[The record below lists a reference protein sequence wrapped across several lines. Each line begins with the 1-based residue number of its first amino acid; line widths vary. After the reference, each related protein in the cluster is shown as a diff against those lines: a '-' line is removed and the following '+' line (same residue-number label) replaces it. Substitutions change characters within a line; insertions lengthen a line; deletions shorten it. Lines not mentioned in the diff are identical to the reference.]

1 MNKLRRIDPVT
12 VEVVRNALVAAS
24 DEMKINLARTAYST
38 IIYEV
43 LDFSIGIFD
52 AEANI
57 IAQAAGLPIFLGNL
71 SAAIEDGLEVIGRD
85 GFKPGDVIVS
95 NDPYTTGTHL
105 CDMTIYSPIFFN
117 RELVG
122 FAATRAHW
130 IDVGGKGPG
139 GWFTDSTEIYQ
150 EGLRLRSVKLYKE
163 GEPNE
168 DVLRIIQHNIRFPE
182 SSLGDMRAQI
192 AACRTGERRFINIIE
207 KYGKETVFDC
217 IQEIFDHDERLTR
230 VEVEKIPD
238 GIYEA
243 EAFLDDDGI
252 EIGKPVP
259 VKVKVII
266 EGSNMTMDLSESS
279 KQVKGSPNSGLAAGI
294 SACRVAFKCITTP
307 FLPVN
312 QGSFK
317 PLHVNLPLGT
327 VFSAVEPAPCS
338 TYGIPLMTLID
349 TIFKALAPAIPDK
362 IPAAHYGD
370 VCATFI
376 YGVDPKSN
384 RPYIHVEPEGGGWGA
399 KSTEDGENVLIAIAD
414 GDTLNVPVEAV
425 EIRHPL
431 MIECYELYKDSGGP
445 GKYRGGLGHNRTY
458 KILGH
463 EAGLTI
469 TYERSKCP
477 PWGIFRGKPGKIN
490 QVVVQQEVGGP
501 DTILN
506 KATNFRLK
514 PGARLICL
522 TGGGGG
528 YGDPLERDPEMVRL
542 DVIKDYVSFK
552 SAKEDYGV
560 VVDPKTLEIDW
571 NATKELRQRMKTG

>member
-1 MNKLRRIDPVT
+1 MRRVDPIT
-12 VEVVRNALVAAS
+12 VEVVRNALVATA

-43 LDFSIGIFD
+43 LDFSVGVFD
-52 AEANI
+52 ADANI
-57 IAQAAGLPIFLGNL
+57 IAQASGLPIFLGNL
-71 SAAIEDGLEVIGRD
+71 SAAIEDGLKVIGRN
-85 GFKPGDVIVS
+85 GFKPGDVIMT

-117 RELVG
+117 REIVG

-150 EGLRLRSVKLYKE
+150 EGIRFRSVKLYKE

-168 DVLRIIQHNIRFPE
+168 DVLRIIHHNIRFPE
-182 SSLGDMRAQI
+182 SSLGDMRAQV
-192 AACRTGERRFINIIE
+192 AACRTGERRFVSIIQ
-207 KYGKETVFDC
+207 KYGKETVFNC

-230 VEVEKIPD
+230 AEVDKIPD
-238 GIYEA
+238 GVYEA
-243 EAFLDDDGI
+243 DSFVDDDGI

-259 VKVKVII
+259 IKIKVKIK
-266 EGSNMTMDLSESS
+266 GSDMTMDLSESS
-279 KQVKGSPNSGLAAGI
+279 KQVKGSPNCGLAAGV

-307 FLPVN
+307 ELPVN

-317 PLHVNLPLGT
+317 PLKVILPLGT

-338 TYGIPLMTLID
+338 TYGLPLMTLID
-349 TIFKALAPAIPDK
+349 TVFKALAPAIPDK

-376 YGVDPKSN
+376 YGVDPKSS
-384 RPYIHVEPEGGGWGA
+384 RPYLHVEPEGGGWGA
-399 KSTEDGENVLIAIAD
+399 RPTEDGENVLIAIAD
-414 GDTLNVPVEAV
+414 GDTYNVPVEAV
-425 EIRHPL
+425 EIRYPL
-431 MIECYELYKDSGGP
+431 MIERYELYRDSGGP
-445 GKYRGGLGHNRTY
+445 GKYRGGLGHTRTY
-458 KILGH
+458 RILGH
-463 EAGLTI
+463 EAGITI

-477 PWGIFRGKPGKIN
+477 PWGLFGGKPGAVNKVI
-490 QVVVQQEVGGP
+490 VQQEEDGP
-501 DTILN
+501 ETVLN

-514 PGARLICL
+514 PKARLICL

-528 YGDPLERDPEMVRL
+528 YGDSLERGPEMVRL
-542 DVIKDYVSFK
+542 DVIRGYVSFK

-560 VVDPKTLEIDW
+560 VLNPKTLEIDW
-571 NATKELRQRMKTG
+571 KATKELRHRMKTG

>member
-1 MNKLRRIDPVT
+1 MRRVDPVT

-71 SAAIEDGLEVIGRD
+71 SAAIEDGLEMIGRD

-117 RELVG
+117 QDLVG

-130 IDVGGKGPG
+130 IDIGGKGPG

-207 KYGKETVFDC
+207 KYGKDTVFDC

-230 VEVEKIPD
+230 AEVEKIPD
-238 GIYEA
+238 GVYEA
-243 EAFLDDDGI
+243 EAFMDDDGI
-252 EIGKPVP
+252 DIDIPVP

-266 EGSNMTMDLSESS
+266 EGSDMTMDLSESS

-317 PLHVNLPLGT
+317 PLQVNLPLGT

-384 RPYIHVEPEGGGWGA
+384 RPYLHVEPEGGGWGA

-414 GDTLNVPVEAV
+414 GDTLNVPVESV

-463 EAGLTI
+463 EAGITI

-477 PWGIFRGKPGKIN
+477 PWGIFGGKPGKIN
-490 QVVVQQEVGGP
+490 QVVVLQEEGGP
-501 DTILN
+501 ETVLN
-506 KATNFRLK
+506 KATNYRLK
-514 PGARLICL
+514 PGARLVCL

-528 YGDPLERDPEMVRL
+528 YGDPIERDPEIVRL
-542 DVIKDYVSFK
+542 DVIKDYVSLQ
-552 SAKEDYGV
+552 SAREDYGV
-560 VVDPKTLEIDW
+560 VLDPNTLEIDW

>member
-1 MNKLRRIDPVT
+1 MRRVDPVT

-85 GFKPGDVIVS
+85 EFKPGDVIVS

-130 IDVGGKGPG
+130 IDIGGKGPG

-163 GEPNE
+163 GKPNE
-168 DVLRIIQHNIRFPE
+168 DVLSIIQHNIRFPE

-207 KYGKETVFDC
+207 KYGKDTVFDC

-230 VEVEKIPD
+230 AEVEKIPD
-238 GIYEA
+238 GVYEA
-243 EAFLDDDGI
+243 EAFMDDDGI
-252 EIGKPVP
+252 DIDIPVP

-266 EGSNMTMDLSESS
+266 EGSDMTMDLSESS

-384 RPYIHVEPEGGGWGA
+384 RPYLHVEPEGGGWGA

-414 GDTLNVPVEAV
+414 GDTLNVPIEAV

-463 EAGLTI
+463 EAGITI

-477 PWGIFRGKPGKIN
+477 PWGIFGGKPGKIN
-490 QVVVQQEVGGP
+490 QVIVHQEVGGP
-501 DTILN
+501 ETVLN
-506 KATNFRLK
+506 KATNYRLK
-514 PGARLICL
+514 PGARLVCL

-528 YGDPLERDPEMVRL
+528 YGDPLERDPEIVRL
-542 DVIKDYVSFK
+542 DVIKDYVSLQ
-552 SAKEDYGV
+552 SAQEDYGV
-560 VVDPKTLEIDW
+560 VLDPNTLEIDW
-571 NATKELRQRMKTG
+571 NATNERRQRMQTG

>member
-1 MNKLRRIDPVT
+1 MRRVDPVT

-52 AEANI
+52 AKANI

-85 GFKPGDVIVS
+85 EFKPGDIIVS

-117 RELVG
+117 QDLVG

-130 IDVGGKGPG
+130 IDIGGKGPG

-150 EGLRLRSVKLYKE
+150 EGLRLRSVKLYRE

-207 KYGKETVFDC
+207 KYGKQTVFDG

-230 VEVEKIPD
+230 AEVEKIPD
-238 GIYEA
+238 GEYSA
-243 EAFLDDDGI
+243 EAFMDDDGI
-252 EIGKPVP
+252 DIGIPVP
-259 VKVKVII
+259 IKVKVII
-266 EGSNMTMDLSESS
+266 DGSDMTMDLSESS
-279 KQVKGSPNSGLAAGI
+279 KQVKGSLNSGLAAGI

-327 VFSAVEPAPCS
+327 VFSAIEPAPCS

-384 RPYIHVEPEGGGWGA
+384 RPYLHVEPEGGGWGA

-414 GDTLNVPVEAV
+414 GDTLNVPIEAV

-463 EAGLTI
+463 EAGITI

-477 PWGIFRGKPGKIN
+477 PWGIFRGQPGKIN
-490 QVVVQQEVGGP
+490 QVVVQQEVGEP
-501 DTILN
+501 ETILN

-528 YGDPLERDPEMVRL
+528 YGDPIERDPEMVRL
-542 DVIKDYVSFK
+542 DVIKDYVSLQ
-552 SAKEDYGV
+552 SAREDYGV
-560 VVDPKTLEIDW
+560 VLDPNTLEIDW
-571 NATKELRQRMKTG
+571 DATKALRQRMKTG